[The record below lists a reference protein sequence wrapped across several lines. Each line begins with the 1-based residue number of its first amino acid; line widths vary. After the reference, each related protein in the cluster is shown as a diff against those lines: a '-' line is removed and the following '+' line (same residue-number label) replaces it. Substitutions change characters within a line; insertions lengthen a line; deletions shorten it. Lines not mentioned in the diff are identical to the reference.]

1 MINKLGMKLAGRN
14 ILLGVTGGIAAY
26 KCAELVRL
34 LKKSGA
40 EVQVVMTLAAES
52 FITPLTLQTLS
63 GRTVRTQLFDIEQE
77 STMGHI
83 DLARWADIVMIAPA
97 TANFLSQLAKGN
109 APDLLTTLCLATEAP
124 VIVAPA
130 MNRVMWTNSATVEN
144 AAILKANGI
153 HLWGPDSGEQAC
165 GETGE
170 GRMMEPAYL
179 HSRLIGL
186 LTSGP
191 LQGMKVIVTAGP
203 THEPIDPV
211 RYIGNRSS
219 GKMGFSLAQAFVHA
233 GAEVIL
239 ISGPVILDTPS
250 GLQRKNV
257 ETASEMFDAVMESV
271 ADSDIFVACA
281 AVADFQVAQTSEQK
295 IKKTSDPLTL
305 ELLPNKDILTYVAKL
320 DNAPFTLG
328 FAAETQN
335 LIEYANDKRLRK
347 GIDVIAAN
355 LVGEQEGGF
364 NDDKN
369 SLTVLWDSQD
379 DNSYQ
384 QVELP
389 MMDKKVLAKELV
401 RLVIKIYHSYHTKVC
416 IEKTIEPH

>member
-416 IEKTIEPH
+416 MEKTIEPH